1 VLNKPINHVLII
13 PDGNRRW
20 AKENGK
26 TLEETYEYALSTVT
40 TKLIDFFL
48 AENNANILSIY
59 IISRRN
65 MKNRDKHHV
74 KPILENEKKV
84 FEEWKNNEKFKK
96 AKIKFKFIGD
106 LKLFP
111 KDYLQIAT
119 ELERPSKN
127 RRIVNISKIDKLS
140 KPGEIILVPGKVL
153 SSGELTHNITISAYA
168 FSDSAKSK
176 ILVTGKVISLEE
188 LMKQNPKGKGIRIL
202 G

>member
-1 VLNKPINHVLII
+1 MKRIKNIQTEKLI
-13 PDGNRRW
+13 
-20 AKENGK
+20 KELK
-26 TLEETYEYALSTVT
+26 TLAIKEDV
-40 TKLIDFFL
+40 KL
-48 AENNANILSIY
+48 
-59 IISRRN
+59 
-65 MKNRDKHHV
+65 
-74 KPILENEKKV
+74 
-84 FEEWKNNEKFKK
+84 WKR
-96 AKIKFKFIGD
+96 
-106 LKLFP
+106 
-111 KDYLQIAT
+111 IAT